1 MTTEAKK
8 LLAALWRDQTARHPE
23 PPTPALVDAYYELEL
38 PLAPRLH
45 WCRENRVVPAEQT
58 EMVTYRKDRTI
69 YNWYPVV
76 QQFRHPLYRMLEL
89 LQTRQYHATA
99 FWSRTL
105 RGAYEKLL
113 IVPLEAFQ

>member
-45 WCRENRVVPAEQT
+45 WCRENRVVPMKQT
-58 EMVTYRKDRTI
+58 EMVMYRADRTI
-69 YNWYPVV
+69 YNWYYAI
-76 QQFRHPLYRMLEL
+76 QSFRHPLYRMLEL
-89 LQTRQYHATA
+89 MHTPQYSNCC
-99 FWSRTL
+99 FWSLTL

-113 IVPLEAFQ
+113 IVPLEAFR